1 MDEERSES
9 NGPDTERGE
18 QTDQVG
24 DEQGAFAPLLSSV
37 DPGPLGAL
45 LTAAVFLAGLL
56 FGWLALGWWLFPVE
70 WTDALPAD
78 LRADVRTEY
87 VRMVA
92 DLYVRDNDVERAR
105 RRLQSFESTEGDLV
119 SVAPIITALLANAE
133 ADTIGAQN
141 AEQLA
146 RGLQIAPRA
155 EVPADAAGTASG
167 PSESAE
173 SAESDGAE
181 DEPSSQWLRTI
192 ALGVLIGGAGA
203 GLALAWA
210 WAAWRRGGATGA
222 ASTSARRRRFGRSEH
237 DLSGSLDSD
246 EGQDPDSDTTAFS
259 DPEPGLVASVD
270 EPSVSERE
278 VARRRGRTEMLSFSS
293 AERRGSRGSSNTS
306 PTRIKLGETTTLDYV
321 AAEEP
326 FRWSWLVHDERDR
339 LVATAVI
346 EEKRIGTVNA
356 LELAFYEKLASSG
369 GELPSSVSI
378 VARSAADN
386 FLLANDLLKDRI
398 LAPALSGDVVTLTTD
413 DYSVDIEIR
422 DVVPDPQ
429 VSDVMELTSLTLAL
443 TPFRRSEEQDDERI
457 PRYRL
462 E

>member
-9 NGPDTERGE
+9 NGPDAERGE
-18 QTDQVG
+18 QRDQVG
-24 DEQGAFAPLLSSV
+24 DEQGAFAPLFSSV

-78 LRADVRTEY
+78 LRADARTEY

-119 SVAPIITALLANAE
+119 SVAPIITALRSNAE
-133 ADTIGAQN
+133 SDTIGAQN

-146 RGLQIAPRA
+146 RGLQIAPLA
-155 EVPADAAGTASG
+155 EVPADAAGTESG
-167 PSESAE
+167 PSA

-181 DEPSSQWLRTI
+181 DEPSSQWLRTV

-210 WAAWRRGGATGA
+210 WSAWRTGA
-222 ASTSARRRRFGRSEH
+222 ASTSARRRRSGRSEH
-237 DLSGSLDSD
+237 DPSGALDNN
-246 EGQDPDSDTTAFS
+246 EGPELDSDTTAFS
-259 DPEPGLVASVD
+259 DPDPGLAASA
-270 EPSVSERE
+270 EESSVPERE
-278 VARRRGRTEMLSFSS
+278 VARRRGRTEVLSFSS
-293 AERRGSRGSSNTS
+293 AERRGSRGSSNSS

-321 AAEEP
+321 AADEP

-356 LELAFYEKLASSG
+356 LELAFYEKLAAG
-369 GELPSSVSI
+369 GDELPSSVSI